1 MKTKVT
7 NIKSPNNGNSVPN
20 QFLIYTP
27 RGVYFQSYQSI
38 IAYKPNKGKTKLD
51 SYFWNYSRTT
61 SKYRNYF
68 LNETTKETQK
78 KIDSKQYILTDLN
91 K

>member
-7 NIKSPNNGNSVPN
+7 NIKSPNNGNSIPN
-20 QFLIYTP
+20 QFLIQTP

-38 IAYKPNKGKTKLD
+38 IAYMPIKGKIKLD

-78 KIDSKQYILTDLN
+78 KIDSKEYILTDLN
-91 K
+91 

>member
-1 MKTKVT
+1 MKTRVT
-7 NIKSPNNGNSVPN
+7 NIKSPNNGNSIPN

-27 RGVYFQSYQSI
+27 RGVYFQSYQSV
-38 IAYKPNKGKTKLD
+38 IAYMPIKGKIKLD

-61 SKYRNYF
+61 S

-78 KIDSKQYILTDLN
+78 KIDSKEYILTNLN
-91 K
+91 